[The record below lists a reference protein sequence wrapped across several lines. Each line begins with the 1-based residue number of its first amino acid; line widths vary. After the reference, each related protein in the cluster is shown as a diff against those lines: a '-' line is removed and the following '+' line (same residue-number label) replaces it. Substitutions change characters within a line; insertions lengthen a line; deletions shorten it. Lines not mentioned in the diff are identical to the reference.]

1 VSSAPGSTIVLVTS
15 GGSLVGKVVL
25 DCLDGRRHD
34 DHRGSLRLVACNSLE
49 GEPQLARFDEVHQ
62 MPVTDSPQWAAAM
75 AALVER
81 LAPDVVIAGRDE
93 DVAALAALAGEVPAL
108 ERAFL
113 GGSAAMATTF
123 LDKAET
129 AEFARRHGLAFADTV
144 ATDAPDAAAAAAGL
158 LARHGFP
165 LVAKPVRGCG
175 SRGVKILTVP
185 GHLQATLAIPG
196 LVVQPFLDSPGPIDL
211 CLDSGIPLF
220 FDVPEDRLHAVQYA
234 IDRDGRVLGRV
245 AHRARMVRG
254 RCEALWR
261 MDDPELLAMAD
272 AVAAAAVAEGWRG
285 PLNVQAKRA
294 AGGGWQTIEL
304 NGRFSGGTSA
314 RLLLGFD
321 EVTILVNCWVG
332 REVVRPATCLPV
344 RHVERVLHDV
354 PCND

>member
-1 VSSAPGSTIVLVTS
+1 MSSAQGSTIVLVTS

-25 DCLDGRRHD
+25 DCLDGRRHA
-34 DHRGSLRLVACNSLE
+34 DHRGSPRVVACNSLQ

-62 MPVTDSPQWAAAM
+62 VPPTDSPQWAAAM

-129 AEFARRHGLAFADTV
+129 AEFARRHGLAFPDTV
-144 ATDAPDAAAAAAGL
+144 ATDAPDAAAAAAAL

-165 LVAKPVRGCG
+165 LVAKPVCGCG
-175 SRGVKILTVP
+175 SRGVRILTGP
-185 GHLQATLAIPG
+185 GHLEATLAIPG
-196 LVVQPFLDSPGPIDL
+196 LVIQPFLDSLGPIDL

-220 FDVPEDRLHAVQYA
+220 FDVPEDRLYAVQYA
-234 IDRDGRVLGRV
+234 LDRDGRLLGRL
-245 AHRARMVRG
+245 AHRTRMVRG

-261 MDDPELLAMAD
+261 VDEPDLLVMAD

-321 EVTILVNCWVG
+321 EVAILVNCWVG
-332 REVVRPATCLPV
+332 REVVRPATCPQV
-344 RHVERVLHDV
+344 WHVERVLHDV